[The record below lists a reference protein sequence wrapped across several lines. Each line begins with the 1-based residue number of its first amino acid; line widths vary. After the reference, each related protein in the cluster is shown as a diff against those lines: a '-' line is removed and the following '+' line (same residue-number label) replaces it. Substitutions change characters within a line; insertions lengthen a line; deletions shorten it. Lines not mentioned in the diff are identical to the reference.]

1 DAATPDLHGERALPL
16 RDQRDVALMRIAAR
30 PGHEDAGT
38 AIKAR
43 APAVEMADL
52 DDRLGGRDH
61 FDAFPPRS
69 QAKRLHM
76 RELLR
81 RWHSASPK
89 VASVGNAQI
98 NARMPAG
105 RLLLHDLDAHAWH

>member
-16 RDQRDVALMRIAAR
+16 RDQRDVALVRIAAR

-43 APAVEMADL
+43 APTVEMTDL

-61 FDAFPPRS
+61 FDAFPLRS
-69 QAKRLHM
+69 KAKRLHM

-81 RWHSASPK
+81 RWRSANPK
-89 VASVGNAQI
+89 VGSVCHGEV
-98 NARMPAG
+98 
-105 RLLLHDLDAHAWH
+105 HA